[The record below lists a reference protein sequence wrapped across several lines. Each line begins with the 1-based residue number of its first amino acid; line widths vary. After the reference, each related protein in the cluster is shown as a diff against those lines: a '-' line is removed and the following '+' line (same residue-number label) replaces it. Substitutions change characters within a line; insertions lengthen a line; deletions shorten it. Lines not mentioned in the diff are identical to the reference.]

1 MLYHKTLYQKKLDA
15 QAADFIKERLPYR
28 AKIELRIPKYI
39 TVNENGAWK
48 SVQVPNTI
56 YGTIE
61 NIDHIQIGFR
71 HDGKD
76 LETIRFEH
84 VQKISPYETPKD

>member
-28 AKIELRIPKYI
+28 AKIELRMPKYI
-39 TVNENGAWK
+39 NVNENGAWK
-48 SVQVPNTI
+48 SVQVPNLV

-61 NIDHIQIGFR
+61 KIDHINITLRQ
-71 HDGKD
+71 DGNG
-76 LETIRFEH
+76 LEIISFEH